1 MFNWWTFLFQT
12 INFFVVLYILYRLFF
27 NPLKNIIQKR
37 DESIKKRLEELQA
50 GEKKLEEQ
58 TRNYQD
64 RLKEIDIL
72 KDKELGIARKEAE
85 QEKSRLLEEADKEL
99 DKERLK
105 QKSILELER
114 KKVGSAIKEQ
124 SLQFSLDYLGRF
136 AGGLIDEEM
145 HQKLIEKFLYELK
158 STSVNEIVALK
169 KEMKT
174 KECEVKL
181 STPLKIKEE
190 TMRLIR
196 ETLEHIY
203 DIKIVSMKTLT
214 ENSLIGGIK
223 LGIENKIIDGSIQG
237 MLKQLEDEVAKEL

>member
-37 DESIKKRLEELQA
+37 DESIKKRLEELQV
-50 GEKKLEEQ
+50 GEKKLKEQ
-58 TRNYQD
+58 TQSYQD
-64 RLKEIDIL
+64 KLREIDLL
-72 KDKELGIARKEAE
+72 KVKELSIARKEAQE
-85 QEKSRLLEEADKEL
+85 EKSRLLEEAAKEL

-114 KKVGSAIKEQ
+114 EKVGSAIKEE
-124 SLQFSLDYLGRF
+124 SLQFSFDYLGRF
-136 AGGLIDEEM
+136 ASELIDEEM

-158 STSVNEIVALK
+158 STSTNEIAALK

-174 KECEVKL
+174 KECKVIIY
-181 STPLKIKEE
+181 SPLKIKEE
-190 TMRLIR
+190 TKRLTR
-196 ETLEHIY
+196 ETLENIF
-203 DIKIVSMKTLT
+203 DVKIISMEVST

-223 LGIENKIIDGSIQG
+223 LGIKNRIIDGSIQE
-237 MLKQLEDEVAKEL
+237 MLKQLKDEAAKEL

>member
-50 GEKKLEEQ
+50 GEKKLKEQ
-58 TRNYQD
+58 AQSYQD

-72 KDKELGIARKEAE
+72 KDKELSIARKEAE

-114 KKVGSAIKEQ
+114 EKVDSTIKEQ

-136 AGGLIDEEM
+136 AGDLIDEEM
-145 HQKLIEKFLYELK
+145 HQKLIQKFLYEVK
-158 STSVNEIVALK
+158 NTSANEIAALK

-174 KECEVKL
+174 KECEIKI

-196 ETLEHIY
+196 ETLENIF
-203 DIKIVSMKTLT
+203 DKKIASIKILT

-237 MLKQLEDEVAKEL
+237 ILKQLEDEAAKEL

>member
-50 GEKKLEEQ
+50 GEKKLKEQ
-58 TRNYQD
+58 AQSYQD

-72 KDKELGIARKEAE
+72 KDKELSIARKEAE
-85 QEKSRLLEEADKEL
+85 QEKSRLLEEADIEL

-114 KKVGSAIKEQ
+114 EKVGNAIKEQ
-124 SLQFSLDYLGRF
+124 SLQFSFDYLGRF
-136 AGGLIDEEM
+136 TGELIDEEM

-158 STSVNEIVALK
+158 GTSANEIAALK
-169 KEMKT
+169 KEMKI
-174 KECEVKL
+174 KECEIKL

-196 ETLEHIY
+196 ETIENIF
-203 DIKIVSMKTLT
+203 DIKIVSIKTLT

-223 LGIENKIIDGSIQG
+223 LGIGNKIIDGSIQG
-237 MLKQLEDEVAKEL
+237 VLKQLKDEVAKEL

>member
-50 GEKKLEEQ
+50 GEKKLKELTQ
-58 TRNYQD
+58 SYQD

-99 DKERLK
+99 NKERLK

-114 KKVGSAIKEQ
+114 KKVGNAIKEQ
-124 SLQFSLDYLGRF
+124 SLQFSLDYLSRF
-136 AGGLIDEEM
+136 SGQLIDEEM

-158 STSVNEIVALK
+158 STSANEIAALK

-174 KECEVKL
+174 KECEIKL
-181 STPLKIKEE
+181 STPLKIKEK

-196 ETLEHIY
+196 ETLENIF
-203 DIKIVSMKTLT
+203 DIKIVSIKTLT